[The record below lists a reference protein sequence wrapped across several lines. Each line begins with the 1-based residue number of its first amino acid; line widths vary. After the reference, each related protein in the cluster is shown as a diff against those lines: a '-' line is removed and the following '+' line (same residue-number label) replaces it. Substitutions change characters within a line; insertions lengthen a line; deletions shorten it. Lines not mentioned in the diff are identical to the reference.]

1 MRGCLRGI
9 RALATLLLLTGAL
22 LACGGSSE
30 TPVESAN
37 SHEGHDEEKDSDH
50 HDHHD
55 HHAHDHGSSNMM
67 MSISPEQADV
77 LVEIEFRGG
86 EVFTPSNRVTVAK
99 GDQIVFAVISDV
111 DEFIHVHGV
120 DYMGEVSSGGSTNYL
135 GFTMDALGIFEVEF
149 ENSEIFIIE
158 LLASS

>member
-9 RALATLLLLTGAL
+9 RVLATLLLLTGAL

-30 TPVESAN
+30 TPVESSSA
-37 SHEGHDEEKDSDH
+37 HEGHHGEEDSG
-50 HDHHD
+50 

-86 EVFTPSNRVTVAK
+86 EVFTPSNRVTISR
-99 GDQIVFAVISDV
+99 GDQIAFAVISDV

-120 DYMGEVSSGGSTNYL
+120 DYMGEVSSGGSTSYL

-149 ENSEIFIIE
+149 ENSGIFIIE
-158 LLASS
+158 LLTSS

>member
-1 MRGCLRGI
+1 MRGCLRRI
-9 RALATLLLLTGAL
+9 RAFATLLLLTGVL
-22 LACGGSSE
+22 LACGGSPE
-30 TPVESAN
+30 TPVESSH
-37 SHEGHDEEKDSDH
+37 SHEGHHGEKDSDH
-50 HDHHD
+50 D
-55 HHAHDHGSSNMM
+55 AHDHGSSKMM
-67 MSISPEQADV
+67 TSISPEQADV

-99 GDQIVFAVISDV
+99 GDQIAFAVISDV

-120 DYMGEVSSGGSTNYL
+120 DYMGEVSSGGSTSYL

-149 ENSEIFIIE
+149 ENSGIFIIE

>member
-1 MRGCLRGI
+1 M
-9 RALATLLLLTGAL
+9 
-22 LACGGSSE
+22 
-30 TPVESAN
+30 
-37 SHEGHDEEKDSDH
+37 
-50 HDHHD
+50 
-55 HHAHDHGSSNMM
+55 
-67 MSISPEQADV
+67 
-77 LVEIEFRGG
+77 LVEIEFRGM
-86 EVFTPSNRVTVAK
+86 EVFTPSNRVTIAK